1 MIEFL
6 GVQMVIF
13 YDVNLGRFGNPTPSL
28 NHFHNDWHTQT
39 TGTGNTRELA
49 GEIGKSNN
57 LANVV
62 VTWCRGKW
70 SWFNQGRRISKLVFD
85 NSNVKFSYN
94 NQDANDWNLVDTAVV
109 YAFKENIDF
118 QISVDNL
125 FGERKHYPAGAT
137 DADMVKYLPRILGHH
152 PSLSVGPRY

>member
-1 MIEFL
+1 
-6 GVQMVIF
+6 MVIF

-28 NHFHNDWHTQT
+28 NHFHSDWHTQT

-70 SWFNQGRRISKLVFD
+70 RRFNQGRRISKVVFD
-85 NSNVKFSYN
+85 NSDVKFS
-94 NQDANDWNLVDTAVV
+94 
-109 YAFKENIDF
+109 
-118 QISVDNL
+118 
-125 FGERKHYPAGAT
+125 
-137 DADMVKYLPRILGHH
+137 
-152 PSLSVGPRY
+152 